1 MSEKEKD
8 EKKEASSSEPQ
19 TKKSA
24 EGHSKTH
31 TLKVY
36 IDRIEDDVATIVMSD
51 DDKVHFN
58 LPAKLLP
65 EGAEGGDH
73 FELVF
78 KPDKESAKAVKAK
91 ADDLLK
97 DLLGQK

>member
-8 EKKEASSSEPQ
+8 EKANTGSSEP
-19 TKKSA
+19 KA
-24 EGHSKTH
+24 EKASESRSKDH

-36 IDRIEDDVATIVMSD
+36 IDRIEDKVATIVMSE

-58 LPAKLLP
+58 LPAKFLP

-73 FELVF
+73 FQLSF
-78 KPDKESAKAVKAK
+78 KPDKESAKEVKAK

>member
-1 MSEKEKD
+1 MSEKQED
-8 EKKEASSSEPQ
+8 KKEQTGSSEPQ
-19 TKKSA
+19 AKKTA
-24 EGHSKTH
+24 DVQPKEH

-36 IDRIEDDVATIVMSD
+36 IDRIEDKVATIVMSE

-58 LPAKLLP
+58 LPAKFLP

-73 FELVF
+73 FELLF
-78 KPDKESAKAVKAK
+78 KPDKERAKEVKAK

>member
-8 EKKEASSSEPQ
+8 EKSPTSASEPQ
-19 TKKSA
+19 A
-24 EGHSKTH
+24 EKADAGPSKAH

-36 IDRIEDDVATIVMSD
+36 IDRIEDDVATLVMSD
-51 DDKVHFN
+51 DDSVHFN
-58 LPAKLLP
+58 LPKDYLP
-65 EGAEGGDH
+65 EGADGGDH
-73 FELVF
+73 FQLTF
-78 KPDKESAKAVKAK
+78 KPDKESAKEVKAK